1 MLTCTLPNTRPD
13 AKEWHEPAPTWA
25 MLHRADTGDLKVA
38 ERAFAAALSAARA
51 PITPRSVADRFREHS
66 ETWQRET
73 MHMSSPMQRMEH
85 QTIADRLSTPEKIVK
100 KGYINKTLDA
110 IQWKRDMIS
119 RKELRTWALENGF
132 DKVEDANQ
140 SWQSEQEHLRY
151 QGE

>member
-1 MLTCTLPNTRPD
+1 VTYSTTT
-13 AKEWHEPAPTWA
+13 K
-25 MLHRADTGDLKVA
+25 DLSPR
-38 ERAFAAALSAARA
+38 ERQILAL
-51 PITPRSVADRFREHS
+51 
-66 ETWQRET
+66 W
-73 MHMSSPMQRMEH
+73 MQRMEH